1 MADWQVELESLL
13 SQLHVSLDGAVDASP
28 QAMQA
33 APATG
38 ADGAS
43 PVTMPATGVDEAD
56 GDIPWTLGPLTA
68 EELPADGEEVSAV
81 RDEIAATVRQVLHLA
96 RTGRMESA
104 LRDDVAFVLQA
115 LTRPRPVVS
124 TRRANRA
131 RETEA
136 QQEWQLATA
145 AAVLRFCR
153 LVLRLTNALSSE
165 AEC

>member
-1 MADWQVELESLL
+1 MADWQAELESLL
-13 SQLHVSLDGAVDASP
+13 SQLHVSLDGAADASTH
-28 QAMQA
+28 A
-33 APATG
+33 APTAG
-38 ADGAS
+38 ADGA
-43 PVTMPATGVDEAD
+43 VPAALPAAMDEAD

-81 RDEIAATVRQVLHLA
+81 RDEIAATVRQVVHLA

>member
-13 SQLHVSLDGAVDASP
+13 SQLHVSLDGATDLSTPAASATDATIP
-28 QAMQA
+28 TDA
-33 APATG
+33 APA
-38 ADGAS
+38 AA
-43 PVTMPATGVDEAD
+43 DEAD
-56 GDIPWTLGPLTA
+56 ADIPWTLGPLTA
-68 EELPADGEEVSAV
+68 EELPVDGEEVSAV
-81 RDEIAATVRQVLHLA
+81 RDEIAATVRQVVHLA
-96 RTGRMESA
+96 RTGRMEGA

-145 AAVLRFCR
+145 AAILRFCR

>member
-1 MADWQVELESLL
+1 MADWQAELESLL
-13 SQLHVSLDGAVDASP
+13 SQLHVSLDGAADSATRTVPTAGSDGT
-28 QAMQA
+28 
-33 APATG
+33 APAT
-38 ADGAS
+38 
-43 PVTMPATGVDEAD
+43 VPATMDEAD
-56 GDIPWTLGPLTA
+56 ADIPWTLGPLTA

-81 RDEIAATVRQVLHLA
+81 RDEIAATVRQVVHLA

>member
-13 SQLHVSLDGAVDASP
+13 SQLHVSLDGAHDPSTEVT
-28 QAMQA
+28 
-33 APATG
+33 PATTAG
-38 ADGAS
+38 GTS
-43 PVTMPATGVDEAD
+43 PAIVDEAD
-56 GDIPWTLGPLTA
+56 ADIPWTLGPLTA

-81 RDEIAATVRQVLHLA
+81 RDEIAATVRQVVHLA

>member
-1 MADWQVELESLL
+1 MADWQAELESLL
-13 SQLHVSLDGAVDASP
+13 SQLHVSLDGAVDAV
-28 QAMQA
+28 
-33 APATG
+33 APVAG
-38 ADGAS
+38 MAGSDGAAS
-43 PVTMPATGVDEAD
+43 ATMDEAD
-56 GDIPWTLGPLTA
+56 SDIPWTLGPLTA

-81 RDEIAATVRQVLHLA
+81 RDEIAATVRQVVHLA

-115 LTRPRPVVS
+115 LTRPRPAGS

-131 RETEA
+131 REAEA

>member
-13 SQLHVSLDGAVDASP
+13 SQLHVSLDGATDPSMEATPAS
-28 QAMQA
+28 AA
-33 APATG
+33 GGTAPAM
-38 ADGAS
+38 
-43 PVTMPATGVDEAD
+43 VNVDEAD
-56 GDIPWTLGPLTA
+56 ADIPWTLGPLTA

-81 RDEIAATVRQVLHLA
+81 RDEIAATVRQVVHLA

-115 LTRPRPVVS
+115 LTRSRPVVS
-124 TRRANRA
+124 TRRASQA
-131 RETEA
+131 REIEA